1 MYDVAIIGSGIGGLL
16 CATFLAKEGLKV
28 CVIEKNKQLG
38 GNLQTFSRNKQLFDT
53 GVHYI
58 GSLAPGQNLYQIF
71 KYAGLIDKLRLEQMD
86 TAFDKIL
93 IEGDNRVYAQ
103 AQGWPAFKAA
113 LLKDFPEEKTA
124 IENYHQKV
132 KAVCEKF
139 PLYHLS
145 LDGDA
150 TEKFSVMHESVKEV
164 MESLTK
170 NKTLQSV
177 WAGNNLLY
185 ASVADKT
192 PFYIHAL
199 IINSYIESSWK
210 CVEGG
215 SQIAKILSAEIR
227 KHGGELIRN
236 KSVTKIT
243 EQNGVITQL
252 VLEDHSTICAKQFVS
267 AISPAETLKMLDS
280 ELIKKKFR
288 RRIESLS
295 NTVSSFSLYIVLKE
309 KTVAYENCNY
319 YYQKKDAIWSLGDY
333 NPEEWPL
340 GYGLYFTKD
349 KNNPNFA
356 SAISVLTLMKFEE
369 VKQWSGSFNTTRF
382 ENNRGADYEAFKQQR
397 SERLLKLV
405 YERFPA
411 LKGNI
416 KAHYAATPLTNRDYI
431 GMADGAIYGIQKDH
445 QNPMQ
450 TLISPG
456 TKIPNLFLTGQNLNL
471 HGILGTSLSAIL
483 TCTRLLEDNDLVD
496 KIKNA

>member
-1 MYDVAIIGSGIGGLL
+1 M
-16 CATFLAKEGLKV
+16 KV
-28 CVIEKNKQLG
+28 CVVEKNKQLG
-38 GNLQTFSRNKQLFDT
+38 GNLQTFARSKQLFDT

-58 GSLAPGQNLYQIF
+58 GSLAPQQNLYQIF
-71 KYAGLIDKLRLEQMD
+71 KYAGLMDKLNLEQMD
-86 TAFDKIL
+86 TAFDKVL

-103 AQGWPAFKAA
+103 AQGWPAFKAT

-124 IENYHQKV
+124 IENYHQKI

-185 ASVADKT
+185 AAVADKT

-210 CVEGG
+210 CVDGG
-215 SQIAKILSAEIR
+215 SQIVKILSAEIR
-227 KHGGELIRN
+227 KHSGELIRN
-236 KSVTKIT
+236 KSVTEI
-243 EQNGVITQL
+243 EVHEGLVQRL
-252 VLEDHSTICAKQFVS
+252 VLEDHSHIRAKQFIS
-267 AISPAETLKMLDS
+267 AISPSETLKILDTK
-280 ELIKKKFR
+280 LIKKNYR

-309 KTVAYENCNY
+309 KTVTYENCNY
-319 YYQKKDAIWSLGDY
+319 YYQKKEAIWSLGDY
-333 NPEEWPL
+333 NPDEWPL

-349 KNNPNFA
+349 KNNPTFA
-356 SAISVLTLMKFEE
+356 SAISVLTLMKFDE
-369 VKQWSGSFNTTRF
+369 VKPWSNSFNTTRF
-382 ENNRGADYEAFKQQR
+382 ENCRGADYEAFKQQK
-397 SERLLKLV
+397 SEQLLELV

-431 GMADGAIYGIQKDH
+431 GMHDGAIYGIQKNH

-450 TLISPG
+450 TLISPH

-471 HGILGTSLSAIL
+471 HGILGTSLTAIL
-483 TCTRLLEDNDLVD
+483 TCTSLLENSDLVD